1 VIDGTTS
8 TTVKDKAVS
17 TTLSLT
23 SATLDENVL
32 GYSVSVKSMDFAGNV
47 SDLSP
52 ALIVKVDTTPW
63 TIATVPNL
71 LESDDK
77 GFENDD
83 NITNITQPKLI
94 LSGLPAVPDSIRLFY
109 NIGAGDVL
117 CGAYRMG
124 QGTLDT
130 VIVSSVLSDNDDYSF
145 TYIVIDSAGNESA
158 ESSGLTVA
166 VDATSPSQPATPDLI
181 AGTDSGVSDSDDITK
196 SSDIGFS
203 VASLD
208 IGDRLYLKAND
219 VSLDDDV
226 YDSNDINNTTEVIN
240 ISDAVSAVYTAFSM
254 DAAGNTSAA
263 SSSLTVTVDTEL
275 PNVSAV
281 EIDLA
286 IDSDSGT
293 KDDDD
298 LTNDYTPEFSVSSL
312 TVTDSVYLHVNDVLN
327 KRLKAIKIGR
337 AHV

>member
-1 VIDGTTS
+1 
-8 TTVKDKAVS
+8 
-17 TTLSLT
+17 
-23 SATLDENVL
+23 
-32 GYSVSVKSMDFAGNV
+32 MDLAGNV

-77 GFENDD
+77 GFENND

-130 VIVSSVLSDNDDYSF
+130 VMVSSVLSDNDDYSF

-158 ESSGLTVA
+158 ESLGLTVT
-166 VDATSPSQPATPDLI
+166 VDATSPSQPATPDLTS
-181 AGTDSGVSDSDDITK
+181 GTDTGVSDSDDITNNTT
-196 SSDIGFS
+196 IGFS

-219 VSLDDDV
+219 VSLDEDV
-226 YDSNDINNTTEVIN
+226 YDSNDIDNTTEEIT
-240 ISDAVSAVYTAFSM
+240 ISDAVTAAYTAFSM

-263 SSSLTVTVDTEL
+263 SSSLSCNSRHNAT
-275 PNVSAV
+275 
-281 EIDLA
+281 
-286 IDSDSGT
+286 
-293 KDDDD
+293 
-298 LTNDYTPEFSVSSL
+298 
-312 TVTDSVYLHVNDVLN
+312 
-327 KRLKAIKIGR
+327 
-337 AHV
+337 